1 MLEAGGTCEFS
12 AKTLRSN
19 RRGAHV
25 SPASARASDP
35 AAPPSGITQASD
47 DAASPM
53 RTGKTHRLKA
63 GATWRGHSEGLPV
76 PRSRRCFLREARM
89 AKRRKHR
96 ASEGLEGRSECP
108 ETGMGSPEPDIRAR
122 IKCGPYEPCRTRG
135 GNEAARRPDSEKLRA
150 DAGETSLREG
160 RQSFQDA
167 LLGPGRRKHAA
178 HRPLTSSGML
188 EEVPLA
194 GLSLNSSAAWASGLA
209 SR

>member
-1 MLEAGGTCEFS
+1 MLGAGGTCELS
-12 AKTLRSN
+12 AQTLRSD

-35 AAPPSGITQASD
+35 AAPPSGITHASD

-53 RTGKTHRLKA
+53 RTGKTHRLKT

-122 IKCGPYEPCRTRG
+122 IKCDPYEPCRKPG
-135 GNEAARRPDSEKLRA
+135 GNGAARRPDSEIFRV
-150 DAGETSLREG
+150 DAGETPRGEG
-160 RQSFQDA
+160 RQAFRES
-167 LLGPGRRKHAA
+167 LLGPGRRKHAVHA
-178 HRPLTSSGML
+178 LLTSWAML
-188 EEVPLA
+188 AEVPLA
-194 GLSLNSSAAWASGLA
+194 GLSLNSFAAWASGLA